1 MDTVKCAPFVP
12 SNPQIVRLMLHMAQV
27 GSGDVVY
34 DLGCG
39 DGRVLFMAVEEFDA
53 KQAVGFEIDA
63 SLSRRLSADIAQRGL
78 EDRVRVI
85 HGDFF
90 EYDLSEPTVITLYLT
105 DGGNSRLAPKLKDEV
120 RSGTRIVSHY
130 FKIPHWQPLRR
141 VVKRGLV
148 LKHTLYLYK
157 APDAF
162 ALEPI
167 SEIGFLRRI
176 MRLLRPL

>member
-1 MDTVKCAPFVP
+1 ML
-12 SNPQIVRLMLHMAQV
+12 RLAQV

-39 DGRVLFMAVEEFDA
+39 DGRILFMAVEEFDA
-53 KQAVGFEIDA
+53 QRAVGFEIDA
-63 SLSRRLSADIAQRGL
+63 SLAKRLSADITRRGL

-90 EYDLSEPTVITLYLT
+90 DYDLSAPTVITLYLT
-105 DGGNSRLAPKLKDEV
+105 DRGNSRLAPKLKGDV
-120 RSGTRIVSHY
+120 HPGTRIVSHY
-130 FKIPHWQPLRR
+130 FKIPNWQPARR

-148 LKHTLYLYK
+148 LTRTLYLYK

-162 ALEPI
+162 AVEPAQ
-167 SEIGFLRRI
+167 EAGFLHRI
-176 MRLLRPL
+176 ARMLRLS